1 MVAPGECCV
10 GHGGL
15 ISARMEPVTEWD
27 VVVLGGANTDYLV
40 RGSALPASGATLNGS
55 EFLEA
60 PGGQGANQAVAAAR
74 LGARTALVA
83 SVGRDH
89 RGSSLIAAVAN
100 EGVHVSCVILHNDAQ
115 TGAAVIQVDERGRK
129 QSLVAPGANR
139 LMRVQDVHAARETIT
154 SSRILLTQ
162 LDVPIECVLAAARI
176 ARDARTRIM
185 LDPAPAA
192 PLPDELVA
200 SLACVRG
207 NKAEIEML
215 TDVRVHG
222 PQSARHAA
230 AVLLSRGVEAVIVE
244 ADEQGDL
251 LVWQSGEEWL
261 PRLPVKVIDATGAG
275 DAFSAAVAVALAEGR
290 SFTAAGRLG
299 CAAAALAT
307 TKLGAQAGLPRR
319 FELQS
324 YLDELAGHHETHH
337 T

>member
-1 MVAPGECCV
+1 
-10 GHGGL
+10 
-15 ISARMEPVTEWD
+15 
-27 VVVLGGANTDYLV
+27 
-40 RGSALPASGATLNGS
+40 
-55 EFLEA
+55 
-60 PGGQGANQAVAAAR
+60 
-74 LGARTALVA
+74 VA
-83 SVGRDH
+83 SVGRDR

-100 EGVHVSCVILHNDAQ
+100 EGVHVSLVVLHNDAE
-115 TGAAVIQVDERGRK
+115 TGAAVIQVDERGQK
-129 QSLVAPGANR
+129 QILVAPGANR
-139 LMRVQDVHAARETIT
+139 LMRTEDVHAAREAIA
-154 SSRILLTQ
+154 SSRILLVQ
-162 LDVPIECVLAAARI
+162 LEVPIECIMAAARI
-176 ARDARTRIM
+176 ARGARTRIV

-192 PLPDELVA
+192 PVPDELVA

-207 NKAEIEML
+207 NKAGIETL
-215 TDVRVHG
+215 TDIRIHDR
-222 PQSARHAA
+222 QSAGHAA

-244 ADEQGDL
+244 VDEQGDL

-261 PRLPVKVIDATGAG
+261 PRLPVKVVDATGAG

-324 YLDELAGHHETHH
+324 LLDELAGHHETHH

>member
-1 MVAPGECCV
+1 
-10 GHGGL
+10 
-15 ISARMEPVTEWD
+15 MEPVTEWD
-27 VVVLGGANTDYLV
+27 VVVLGGANTDYSV
-40 RGSALPASGATLNGS
+40 RGSILPTPGATLTGS

-60 PGGQGANQAVAAAR
+60 PGGRGANQAVAAAR
-74 LGARTALVA
+74 LGARTALLA

-89 RGSSLIAAVAN
+89 RGTSLIAAVAD
-100 EGVHVSCVILHNDAQ
+100 EGVHVSSVILHTDAQ
-115 TGAAVIQVDERGRK
+115 TGVAVIQVDERGQQ
-129 QSLVAPGANR
+129 QSLVVPGANR

-154 SSRILLTQ
+154 CSRVLLMQ
-162 LDVPIECVLAAARI
+162 LEVPIECVMAAARI
-176 ARDARTRIM
+176 ARDARTRIV
-185 LDPAPAA
+185 LDPTPAV
-192 PLPDELVA
+192 PLPEELVA

-215 TDVRVHG
+215 TDIRIRDR
-222 PQSARHAA
+222 QSARHAA

-244 ADEQGDL
+244 ADEQGGL
-251 LVWQSGEEWL
+251 LVWPSGEESL
-261 PRLPVKVIDATGAG
+261 PRLQVEVVDATGAG

-299 CAAAALAT
+299 CAAAALAS